1 MQLIIHWFQDLGVH
15 TEDLGYL
22 KMGIFSPFWMINKTG
37 LTLEYK
43 VQLLFINVYIFLTAS
58 YNSIFDDHFDF
69 RRAPQL
75 PDTFQ
80 PRIFRCCQLAIPN
93 ARQAG

>member
-1 MQLIIHWFQDLGVH
+1 MH

-43 VQLLFINVYIFLTAS
+43 VQLLGFFFLLRLT
-58 YNSIFDDHFDF
+58 YYTTLNSIIILTLGGLYSYQTPFNQESS
-69 RRAPQL
+69 AALNNQS
-75 PDTFQ
+75 Q
-80 PRIFRCCQLAIPN
+80 MQGK
-93 ARQAG
+93 QVE

>member
-1 MQLIIHWFQDLGVH
+1 MH

-43 VQLLFINVYIFLTAS
+43 VQLLGFFLLRLT
-58 YNSIFDDHFDF
+58 YYTTLNSIIILTLGGLYSYQTPFNQESSD
-69 RRAPQL
+69 AV
-75 PDTFQ
+75 
-80 PRIFRCCQLAIPN
+80 N
-93 ARQAG
+93 